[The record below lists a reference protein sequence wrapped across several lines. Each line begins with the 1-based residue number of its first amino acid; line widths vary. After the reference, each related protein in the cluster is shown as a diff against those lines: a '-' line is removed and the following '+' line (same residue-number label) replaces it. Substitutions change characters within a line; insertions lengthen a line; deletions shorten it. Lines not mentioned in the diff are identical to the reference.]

1 MLPGA
6 RQLGLA
12 KSFLETLP
20 WQALEPQ
27 PMRQRPLETR
37 LLHRPRVR
45 RLLQRLGWCNR
56 PLSPIAVGTV
66 PGRSMALVYS
76 VSRQA
81 FALDLE
87 QMAMAPRKG
96 LKACWVDPVTFEEF
110 PAVLAGRGRHV
121 VARPEKQ
128 NAVGD
133 DDWLLL
139 LRPTDRVGSPETLVH
154 R

>member
-1 MLPGA
+1 
-6 RQLGLA
+6 
-12 KSFLETLP
+12 
-20 WQALEPQ
+20 
-27 PMRQRPLETR
+27 
-37 LLHRPRVR
+37 
-45 RLLQRLGWCNR
+45 
-56 PLSPIAVGTV
+56 
-66 PGRSMALVYS
+66 MALVYS

-110 PAVLAGRGRHV
+110 PAVLAGRGRHA